1 MYHERCQL
9 CGSRRQ
15 RVPLTISTQAS
26 EIPRNSRTAFTSTGQ
41 RPVEIERPFFCRH
54 GHPEHGDA
62 GHATVFVENAWRAG
76 RLHCRPGRVRCAPGG
91 RDSVPLN
98 AHGLLK
104 RVDQHVYAQMTCKT
118 GQRPEGQIAALGLSP
133 RTKDR
138 SGTTSDGVFSG
149 P

>member
-9 CGSRRQ
+9 CGSRWQ

-26 EIPRNSRTAFTSTGQ
+26 EIPRNSRTAFTSTGE
-41 RPVEIERPFFCRH
+41 RPVEIERSFLPSRS
-54 GHPEHGDA
+54 PEHGDA

-76 RLHCRPGRVRCAPGG
+76 RLQGRPGRVRCAPGG

-98 AHGLLK
+98 AHGLLE

-133 RTKDR
+133 GTKDR
-138 SGTTSDGVFSG
+138 SGRTSDGVFSG
-149 P
+149 R